1 MDKLS
6 YLSNAENSYIE
17 GLYLDYQKDANSV
30 DSSWQRFF
38 EGFEFSMSDYDTET
52 GEVTKNS
59 KHSTQNGSNGH
70 PSEANGSSLENG
82 FTDSLPAGLDEDKLK
97 QEISVK
103 KLIDGYR
110 LRGHLQAKTNPIRPR
125 RDRKARLDL
134 EDFGFTEADLTK
146 KFRAGN
152 EIEIG
157 EATLQE
163 IIDRLKMIYESGIG
177 FEFMSIREP
186 DVKYWFRKKVE
197 VDYPKFKLDNKQKER
212 ILQKLNEASVFEH
225 FLHTKYLGQKRF
237 SLEGGESTIPALD
250 AIISE
255 GAKLGVEEVVIGM
268 AHRGRLNVLVNIMGK
283 TYAQVFNEFEGNVSD
298 ELLGLGDGDVKYHMG
313 YSSQVETP
321 EGNKVY
327 LRLAPNPS
335 HLEAVAPVVQGYTR
349 AKLDYLHN
357 RDSNK
362 ALPILI
368 HGDAAL
374 AGQGI
379 VYEVAQMSELEG
391 YNVGGTI
398 HFVIN
403 NQVGFTTDFY
413 DGRSS
418 NYCTDISQLTETP
431 EIHVNGDDPEA
442 VVFAVRLATEY
453 RQKFHKDVYV
463 DMVCYRKYGH
473 NEADEPKFTQPQ
485 LYNLI
490 DKHPNP
496 RKLYIEKL
504 TQEGE
509 ITSKLAKDMEKSF
522 KKMLQERLDDVRQ
535 KPLPYEYQEL
545 EQAWKNMR
553 RSMAEDFDTSPKTSI
568 TQENIDKVGKAL
580 TRIPEG
586 FTPLK
591 QIDKLLS
598 ERNRMFF
605 GDKILDWASAELLAY
620 GSVILDG
627 QSVRFTGQDVRRG
640 TFSHRHAVLSDAET
654 NEAYNSL
661 DHIEE
666 DLPKFEIFNS
676 LLSEY
681 GVLGFEFGYA
691 MANPNALTIWE
702 AQFGDFANGAQITI
716 DQFITSSETKWQRTT
731 GLVLLLPHGYEGQGP
746 EHSNARPERFLQL
759 SAEYN
764 IIVANVTKPA
774 NFFHLMRR
782 QMAWDFRKPC
792 VLMSPKSLL
801 RHPKVVSPLKDFTDG
816 KFEEVYGD
824 EYADKKKVKRVLL
837 CSGKVYYDLLDRQEK
852 GERTDIAI
860 VRVEQL
866 HPFPKKRI
874 YEEINKYGKKVEV
887 IWVQEEPENMG
898 AWLFVLRMLYKEW
911 IEEKRPT
918 LSLISRK
925 ASSSPATGYSKVH
938 TKTQLAIIDEAFDVK

>member
-17 GLYLDYQKDANSV
+17 GLYQDYQKDASLV
-30 DSSWQRFF
+30 DESWQRFF
-38 EGFEFSMSDYDTET
+38 EGFEFSMTDYDTET
-52 GEVTKNS
+52 GEVIKS
-59 KHSTQNGSNGH
+59 DKSLNGH
-70 PSEANGSSLENG
+70 ASKANGTAIQKD
-82 FTDSLPAGLDEDKLK
+82 FAASLPNGLDEDKLK

-110 LRGHLQAKTNPIRPR
+110 LRGHLQAKTNPVRPR
-125 RDRKARLDL
+125 RDRHARLKL
-134 EDFGFTEADLTK
+134 EDFGFSEADLNT

-152 EIEIG
+152 EIGIG

-186 DVKYWFRKKVE
+186 DIKYWFRKKVE

-212 ILQKLNEASVFEH
+212 ILQKLNEASVFEN

-313 YSSQVETP
+313 FSSQVETP

-349 AKLDYLHN
+349 AKLDFLHGS
-357 RDSNK
+357 DKKK
-362 ALPILI
+362 ALPIII

-391 YNVGGTI
+391 YTVGGTI

-442 VVFAVRLATEY
+442 VVFAVKLATEF

-490 DKHPNP
+490 GKHKNP

-504 TQEGE
+504 TEEGE
-509 ITSKLAKDMEKSF
+509 IF
-522 KKMLQERLDDVRQ
+522 
-535 KPLPYEYQEL
+535 
-545 EQAWKNMR
+545 EQ
-553 RSMAEDFDTSPKTSI
+553 T
-568 TQENIDKVGKAL
+568 
-580 TRIPEG
+580 
-586 FTPLK
+586 
-591 QIDKLLS
+591 
-598 ERNRMFF
+598 
-605 GDKILDWASAELLAY
+605 
-620 GSVILDG
+620 
-627 QSVRFTGQDVRRG
+627 
-640 TFSHRHAVLSDAET
+640 
-654 NEAYNSL
+654 
-661 DHIEE
+661 
-666 DLPKFEIFNS
+666 
-676 LLSEY
+676 
-681 GVLGFEFGYA
+681 
-691 MANPNALTIWE
+691 
-702 AQFGDFANGAQITI
+702 
-716 DQFITSSETKWQRTT
+716 
-731 GLVLLLPHGYEGQGP
+731 
-746 EHSNARPERFLQL
+746 
-759 SAEYN
+759 
-764 IIVANVTKPA
+764 
-774 NFFHLMRR
+774 
-782 QMAWDFRKPC
+782 
-792 VLMSPKSLL
+792 
-801 RHPKVVSPLKDFTDG
+801 
-816 KFEEVYGD
+816 
-824 EYADKKKVKRVLL
+824 
-837 CSGKVYYDLLDRQEK
+837 
-852 GERTDIAI
+852 GER
-860 VRVEQL
+860 
-866 HPFPKKRI
+866 H
-874 YEEINKYGKKVEV
+874 GKIFQATASRTFGRCK
-887 IWVQEEPENMG
+887 
-898 AWLFVLRMLYKEW
+898 AK
-911 IEEKRPT
+911 T
-918 LSLISRK
+918 TSL
-925 ASSSPATGYSKVH
+925 
-938 TKTQLAIIDEAFDVK
+938 